1 MYVSVKSSKC
11 SLIFVAYTVR
21 TYEETIPPESKRNR
35 RIACRVHVLFTM
47 VLTSLTTS
55 HEANCRCSRR
65 RWSFLARWGS
75 ARSHRRLRKP
85 RAADIAGR
93 RSYRCFA
100 RSPVAA
106 AARLSRIV
114 SALSRI
120 CNNVTATIIC
130 PSGVGVIS
138 RADRARIFHSHV
150 AQISWRHYALL
161 DRIFAWIYI

>member
-1 MYVSVKSSKC
+1 MFTDFRRILY
-11 SLIFVAYTVR
+11 AR
-21 TYEETIPPESKRNR
+21 TRVQGNNPPESKRNR
-35 RIACRVHVLFTM
+35 SARSRGSRTRVFTM

-55 HEANCRCSRR
+55 HGANCRCSRR

-75 ARSHRRLRKP
+75 TRSHRRLRKP

-120 CNNVTATIIC
+120 CNNVTPTIIY
-130 PSGVGVIS
+130 PSGRGSYIASRSRPNIPSSEIS
-138 RADRARIFHSHV
+138 RS
-150 AQISWRHYALL
+150 LE
-161 DRIFAWIYI
+161 